1 VQPARLN
8 LRWHMLK
15 HQQLQEMN
23 FKGRTPVCG
32 WLLYNYFDETLVF
45 YNTTG
50 QYIGAINSDGEWQNE
65 DGINFAN
72 TQNIADATLKKFV
85 DKLRSFHP
93 EYRTKPNSGN
103 NYLPQLKQAIRRGH
117 ENANPETNNY
127 SQSTLRSQ
135 PLAIVRASL
144 DLQLKGL
151 PQANKS
157 WRALNYDMDADG
169 IDRSCRE
176 FTAVKFPIKLGEYRN
191 LDDGL
196 ICYWTQDNQG
206 VLSEIGYFPQS
217 DVQDI
222 EKMLDAA
229 NFNPNEHDYIDAIK
243 GEGVANLHHCLED
256 PPLDLVILMD
266 PEAPIH
272 ATTGIVPKKV
282 LRLEPMMYQ
291 DAFEAIET
299 SYFAAP
305 LLTPRIPSHEH
316 ALPLPSGAWLW
327 KQPYYGGHAIPK
339 VSMDGTTQQ
348 LQLKLGISE
357 APTKLKQLK
366 TALEAMEEITSL
378 DIGSYSE
385 DDVLYSNSYSKTT
398 RELTIAGKQLTLTL
412 AIGHEGDL
420 ITHTPT
426 INLWSS
432 GITTP
437 EVTIASKAFTITL
450 GDLETPTT
458 VGQLKEV
465 LEEQTAITSVQT
477 THDASEEL
485 IPDQLSQDM
494 KLYLSGKT
502 LPLQPKGDALN
513 NYTLEVQYSEVGT
526 LELPSVAVVDKQ
538 AFLTN
543 EGNETEWNTLHSLEI
558 LRSDP
563 EKPDSAY
570 YYPPSQDPDETN
582 IADWPFIRE
591 ALEKSQRPSLSPLN
605 QIGPCE
611 QRVEAVEGYFKK
623 IKLPDESVEQAPT
636 TV

>member
-1 VQPARLN
+1 
-8 LRWHMLK
+8 
-15 HQQLQEMN
+15 
-23 FKGRTPVCG
+23 
-32 WLLYNYFDETLVF
+32 
-45 YNTTG
+45 
-50 QYIGAINSDGEWQNE
+50 
-65 DGINFAN
+65 
-72 TQNIADATLKKFV
+72 
-85 DKLRSFHP
+85 
-93 EYRTKPNSGN
+93 
-103 NYLPQLKQAIRRGH
+103 
-117 ENANPETNNY
+117 
-127 SQSTLRSQ
+127 
-135 PLAIVRASL
+135 
-144 DLQLKGL
+144 
-151 PQANKS
+151 
-157 WRALNYDMDADG
+157 
-169 IDRSCRE
+169 
-176 FTAVKFPIKLGEYRN
+176 
-191 LDDGL
+191 
-196 ICYWTQDNQG
+196 
-206 VLSEIGYFPQS
+206 
-217 DVQDI
+217 
-222 EKMLDAA
+222 
-229 NFNPNEHDYIDAIK
+229 
-243 GEGVANLHHCLED
+243 
-256 PPLDLVILMD
+256 MD

-316 ALPLPSGAWLW
+316 ALPLPSGAWQW

-339 VSMDGTTQQ
+339 VSLDGTTNE
-348 LQLKLGISE
+348 LRLRLGIFE
-357 APTKLKQLK
+357 APTKLKELK

-385 DDVLYSNSYSKTT
+385 DDVLYPISNTYSSTSKQ
-398 RELTIAGKQLTLTL
+398 LTVADKQLTLTL
-412 AIGHEGDL
+412 ATGYEGAL
-420 ITHTPT
+420 ITHTPV
-426 INLWSS
+426 INILPK
-432 GITTP
+432 GTTEP
-437 EVTIASKAFTITL
+437 TVAIAIQTLTIAL
-450 GDLETPTT
+450 GDLTTPTT

-477 THDASEEL
+477 VHDSSEEL
-485 IPDQLSQDM
+485 IPDQLSEGM
-494 KLYLSGKT
+494 LYLSGKE
-502 LPLQPKGDALN
+502 LPLQTKGDALN

-558 LRSDP
+558 LRFDP

-570 YYPPSQDPDETN
+570 YYPPSEDPDETN

-591 ALEKSQRPSLSPLN
+591 ALEKSQKPSLSPLN